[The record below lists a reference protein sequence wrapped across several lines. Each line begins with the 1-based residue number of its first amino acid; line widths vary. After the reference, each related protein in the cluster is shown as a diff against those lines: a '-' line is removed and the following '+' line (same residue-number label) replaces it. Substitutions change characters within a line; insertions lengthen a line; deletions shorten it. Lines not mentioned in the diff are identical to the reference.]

1 MGLICVVLRLKTI
14 KSIMTLNGSVHK
26 AVKQRYDILK
36 WKKSG
41 DQNFSGIKVT
51 LNPNIKMKM
60 KNPCHW
66 NSASATSLENVT
78 FDVLIWARIHNVKN
92 YTNLIL

>member
-1 MGLICVVLRLKTI
+1 
-14 KSIMTLNGSVHK
+14 MTLNGSVHK

-60 KNPCHW
+60 KNIYIFIW
-66 NSASATSLENVT
+66 KNT
-78 FDVLIWARIHNVKN
+78 F
-92 YTNLIL
+92 